1 MTGYRQILAMP
12 GMASL
17 LGVSFLA
24 RTAITA
30 VVMALTMYV
39 VLGLNMSYAAAG
51 GVAAALTTGLAL
63 GGPLL
68 GRMIDRRGLR
78 TVLLVTVAVQF
89 VCWLSVPI
97 LPYKAL
103 LGAAFAAG
111 LLMVPTQSVTRQAI
125 AAMTTAGQRRAAFA
139 LESVQGELS
148 YMVGPAVVILCAA
161 KVSPGVVVWGLGA
174 AIVAGGTGVALLNPP
189 LRAEDEAD
197 AGTAGRPPRREWLGI
212 DMIAVL
218 AMAFGT
224 TTLLSGVDLAIVAT
238 LEEAGQVSWA
248 AVVVAVLGVTSVVGG
263 LIYGALSR
271 SLPMWLLLGLLGL
284 VTIPAGLAHD
294 WPWLCVAV
302 VGTGLFTA
310 PTLSAVADAVS
321 RLTPAGVRGEATG
334 LQSSAQ
340 SAGFALGS
348 PIVGVAIDAS
358 VPAGGFAAAGL
369 AGLAAAL
376 TGCLLSRRR
385 PSPRPAHSGSWRV
398 GEKNRGDSRAVI
410 GQTPPAGAR
419 GPDGLGSSG
428 NADSSREA
436 GRESPPGRYAG
447 HQVQEFVSPPRVGP

>member
-1 MTGYRQILAMP
+1 MTGYRQILAVP

-39 VLGLNMSYAAAG
+39 VLGLDMSYAAAG
-51 GVAAALTTGLAL
+51 GVAAALTAGLAL

-78 TVLLVTVAVQF
+78 TVLPVTVVVQVVF
-89 VCWLSVPI
+89 WSS
-97 LPYKAL
+97 LPSLRYGAL

-111 LLMVPTQSVTRQAI
+111 LLMVPAQPVTRQAI
-125 AAMTTAGQRRAAFA
+125 AAMTTAEQRRAAFA

-148 YMVGPAVVILCAA
+148 YMVGPAAVILCAA
-161 KVSPGVVVWGLGA
+161 KTSPAVVAWAVGA
-174 AIVAGGTGVALLNPP
+174 AIAAGGTGIALLNPP
-189 LRAEDEAD
+189 LRSADEAD
-197 AGTAGRPPRREWLGI
+197 AGAAGQPPRREWLGVG
-212 DMIAVL
+212 MIAVL
-218 AMAFGT
+218 TMAFGT

-238 LEEAGQVSWA
+238 LEESAQVSRA
-248 AVVVAVLGVTSVVGG
+248 AVVVAVLGVTSVAGG
-263 LIYGALSR
+263 LVHGALPR
-271 SLPMWLLLGLLGL
+271 SLPTWLLLGLLGL
-284 VTIPAGLAHD
+284 MTILAGLAHD

-302 VGTGLFTA
+302 VGTGFLAA

-321 RLTPAGVRGEATG
+321 RLAPAGVRGEATG
-334 LQSSAQ
+334 LQYAAQ

-348 PIVGVAIDAS
+348 PMIGVAIDVS

-376 TGCLLSRRR
+376 TGCLLSRRC
-385 PSPRPAHSGSWRV
+385 PSPRPP
-398 GEKNRGDSRAVI
+398 N
-410 GQTPPAGAR
+410 PAGHE
-419 GPDGLGSSG
+419 SG
-428 NADSSREA
+428 RRTDAT
-436 GRESPPGRYAG
+436 
-447 HQVQEFVSPPRVGP
+447 RVR